1 MFTRKSFGLTKR
13 CFSFTTLP
21 SKPPNC
27 SYSFI
32 GNNLFKR
39 SDMKNCL
46 KILVLVLFMSCGN
59 DKQDTAN
66 VVEVDQTTIANHIE
80 RLASDDFLGRK
91 PFTEGEVKTVNYL
104 KDEFEKL
111 GLLPGNGNSYFQDV
125 PMIEITG
132 TPSENMIISGKNGS
146 FNLEYLKDFVATTNK
161 PVSDVG
167 LENSELVF
175 AGYGV
180 VAPEYGWND
189 YEGIDWKGKTAV
201 VLINDPGFKSGDSTL
216 FKGNAMTYYGR
227 WTYKYEEAAR
237 QGAAG
242 LIIIHDTEPAS
253 YGWNVI
259 ESGWSG
265 ARLVIESD
273 LPLLNVESWISGES
287 AGKLFDASAM
297 NGQDYKTLARNK
309 SFAPIPLDLNV
320 SVAIKNE
327 IKKDVSKNVVALLPG
342 TDRKDEY
349 IIYSAHWDHFGIGK
363 AIEGDTIY
371 NGAVDNASGTAGLL
385 AIAEAF
391 KKSADTKRS
400 VVFMA
405 VTGEEQGLL
414 GSAFYAENPIF
425 PPNKT
430 VANINIDALD
440 SPGKM
445 KDLTIT
451 GFGQSEM
458 DEYAKEAA
466 EKQDRY
472 VIPDPEAEKGYFFR
486 SDHFNFAKIG
496 IPALYAS
503 GAYEGQD
510 KSIEEIIKYND
521 DYRLKKYHQPSDE
534 YNAETTELSGVQ
546 SDLQLLFNVGLKLS
560 NEDYFPKWYD
570 TSEFKAA
577 RD

>member
-1 MFTRKSFGLTKR
+1 
-13 CFSFTTLP
+13 
-21 SKPPNC
+21 
-27 SYSFI
+27 
-32 GNNLFKR
+32 
-39 SDMKNCL
+39 MKNYL
-46 KILVLVLFMSCGN
+46 KFLVIVLFISCEN
-59 DKQDTAN
+59 NKKDTTGL
-66 VVEVDQTTIANHIE
+66 VEVDQRTIGKHIE
-80 RLASDDFLGRK
+80 RLASDEFLGRK
-91 PFTEGEVKTVNYL
+91 PFTKGEVKTVNYL

-111 GLLPGNGNSYFQDV
+111 GVLPGNGNSFFQDV
-125 PMIEITG
+125 PMVEITG
-132 TPSENMIISGKNGS
+132 TPSEKMIISGKNEG

-161 PVSDVG
+161 SETDVT
-167 LENSELVF
+167 LDNSELVF
-175 AGYGV
+175 AGYGI

-201 VLINDPGFKSGDSTL
+201 TLINDPGFKSGDSTL
-216 FKGNAMTYYGR
+216 FKGNEMTYYGR

-237 QGAAG
+237 QGADG

-265 ARLVIESD
+265 ARLIIEND
-273 LPLLNVESWISGES
+273 LPLLTVESWISGES
-287 AGKLFDASAM
+287 AKKMFDISALK
-297 NGQDYKTLARNK
+297 GQDYKTLSRNK
-309 SFAPIPLDLNV
+309 NFKPIPLELNV
-320 SVAIKNE
+320 SVEIKNK
-327 IKKDVSKNVVALLPG
+327 IKKDVSKNVVALIPG

-363 AIEGDTIY
+363 AIEGDSVY

-391 KKSADTKRS
+391 KKSNDTKRS
-400 VVFMA
+400 IVFMA

-425 PPNKT
+425 TPNKT

-451 GFGQSEM
+451 GYGQSEM

-466 EKQDRY
+466 EKQSRY

-503 GAYEGQD
+503 GAYEGVD
-510 KSIEEIIKYND
+510 KSIEEVKKYND
-521 DYRLKKYHQPSDE
+521 NYRMYKYHQPSDE
-534 YNAETTELSGVQ
+534 YNSETTELSGVQ
-546 SDLQLLFNVGLKLS
+546 LDLQLFFNVGLKLS
-560 NEDYFPKWYD
+560 NEEYFPRWYD
-570 TSEFKAA
+570 GSEFKAA
-577 RD
+577 RK

>member
-1 MFTRKSFGLTKR
+1 
-13 CFSFTTLP
+13 
-21 SKPPNC
+21 
-27 SYSFI
+27 
-32 GNNLFKR
+32 
-39 SDMKNCL
+39 MKNYL
-46 KILVLVLFMSCGN
+46 KFLILVLFIGCEN
-59 DKQDTAN
+59 NKKDTTSL
-66 VVEVDQTTIANHIE
+66 VEVDQTTIGNHIE
-80 RLASDDFLGRK
+80 RLASDEFLGRK
-91 PFTEGEVKTVNYL
+91 PFTEGEMKTVNYL
-104 KDEFEKL
+104 KEEFEKL
-111 GLLPGNGNSYFQDV
+111 GLLPGNGDSFFQDV
-125 PMIEITG
+125 PMVEITG
-132 TPSENMIISGKNGS
+132 TPSEKMIISGKNANL
-146 FNLEYLKDFVATTNK
+146 NLELLKDFVATTNK
-161 PVSDVG
+161 AVTDVS

-175 AGYGV
+175 AGYGI

-189 YEGIDWKGKTAV
+189 YEGVDWKGKTAV
-201 VLINDPGFKSGDSTL
+201 VLINDPGYKSGDPTL
-216 FKGNAMTYYGR
+216 FKGNEMTYYGR

-265 ARLVIESD
+265 ARLIIESD

-287 AGKLFDASAM
+287 ANKMFDASAM
-297 NGQDYKTLARNK
+297 KGQDYKTLSRNK
-309 SFAPIPLDLNV
+309 NFKPIPLELNV
-320 SVAIKNE
+320 SLEIKNK
-327 IKKDVSKNVVALLPG
+327 IKEDVSKNVVALIPG

-349 IIYSAHWDHFGIGK
+349 IIYTAHWDHFGVGK
-363 AIEGDTIY
+363 AIEGDSIY

-391 KKSADTKRS
+391 KKSNDTKRS
-400 VVFMA
+400 IVFMA

-414 GSAFYAENPIF
+414 GSAYYAENPIF
-425 PPNKT
+425 TPNKT

-451 GFGQSEM
+451 GYGQSEM

-466 EKQDRY
+466 EKQNRY
-472 VIPDPEAEKGYFFR
+472 IIPDPEAEKGYFFR

-503 GAYEGQD
+503 GAYEGFD
-510 KSIEEIIKYND
+510 KSIEAIKKYND
-521 DYRLKKYHQPSDE
+521 NYRLHKYHQPSDE

-546 SDLQLLFNVGLKLS
+546 LDLQLFFNVGLKLS

-570 TSEFKAA
+570 SSEFKAA
-577 RD
+577 RK

>member
-1 MFTRKSFGLTKR
+1 
-13 CFSFTTLP
+13 
-21 SKPPNC
+21 
-27 SYSFI
+27 
-32 GNNLFKR
+32 
-39 SDMKNCL
+39 MKNYL
-46 KILVLVLFMSCGN
+46 MFLVIILFFSCKN
-59 DKQDTAN
+59 DKKDTTEL
-66 VVEVDQTTIANHIE
+66 VEVDQTTISKHIE
-80 RLASDDFLGRK
+80 RLASDEFLGRK
-91 PFTEGEVKTVNYL
+91 PFTEGEVITVNYL

-111 GLLPGNGNSYFQDV
+111 GVLPGNADSYFQDV
-125 PMIEITG
+125 PMVEITG
-132 TPSENMIISGKNGS
+132 TPSENMAISGKNGR

-161 PVSDVG
+161 AVTDVS

-175 AGYGV
+175 AGYGI

-201 VLINDPGFKSGDSTL
+201 VLINDPGFKSGDSSL
-216 FKGNAMTYYGR
+216 FKGNEMTYYGR

-237 QGAAG
+237 QGANG

-265 ARLVIESD
+265 ARLIIESD

-287 AGKLFDASAM
+287 AEKMFDASAM
-297 NGQDYKTLARNK
+297 KGQDYKSLSRNK
-309 SFAPIPLDLNV
+309 SFKPIPLDLNV
-320 SVAIKNE
+320 SVEIKNK
-327 IKKDVSKNVVALLPG
+327 IKRDVSKNVVALIPG
-342 TDRKDEY
+342 TDRKDEF

-363 AIEGDTIY
+363 AIEGDSIY

-391 KKSADTKRS
+391 KKRNPTKRS
-400 VVFMA
+400 IVLLA

-414 GSAFYAENPIF
+414 GSAYYAENPIF
-425 PPNKT
+425 PPKKT

-451 GFGQSEM
+451 GYGQSEM
-458 DEYAKEAA
+458 DEYAEEAA
-466 EKQDRY
+466 IKQNRY
-472 VIPDPEAEKGYFFR
+472 IIPDPEAEKGYFFR

-503 GAYEGQD
+503 GAYEGFD
-510 KSIEEIIKYND
+510 KSIEEIKEYND
-521 DYRLKKYHQPSDE
+521 YYRINKYHQPSDE
-534 YNAETTELSGVQ
+534 YNPETTELSGVQ
-546 SDLQLLFNVGLKLS
+546 QDLQLFFNVGLKLS
-560 NEDYFPKWYD
+560 NEDYFPKWYEG
-570 TSEFKAA
+570 SEFKAA
-577 RD
+577 REQL

>member
-1 MFTRKSFGLTKR
+1 
-13 CFSFTTLP
+13 
-21 SKPPNC
+21 
-27 SYSFI
+27 
-32 GNNLFKR
+32 
-39 SDMKNCL
+39 MKKYL
-46 KILVLVLFMSCGN
+46 KILAVAGVVLFTSCDN
-59 DKQDTAN
+59 NKDISETI
-66 VVEVDQTTIANHIE
+66 EVNQTTLAKHIE

-111 GLLPGNGNSYFQDV
+111 GLVPGNGTSFYQDV
-125 PMIEITG
+125 PMVEITG
-132 TPSENMIISGKNGS
+132 TPSENMTISGKNGS
-146 FNLEYLKDFVATTNK
+146 FKLNVLKDFVATTNK
-161 PVSDVG
+161 VETEVD
-167 LENSELVF
+167 LKNSELVF
-175 AGYGV
+175 AGYGI

-216 FKGNAMTYYGR
+216 FKGNEMTYYGR

-253 YGWNVI
+253 YGWNVV

-265 ARLVIESD
+265 ARLIVESD
-273 LPLLNVESWISGES
+273 APQLNVESWMSGES
-287 AGKLFDASAM
+287 AEKLFTISTLK
-297 NGQDYKTLARNK
+297 GKEYKSLSRNK
-309 SFAPIPLDLNV
+309 DFKPFPLGLNV
-320 SVAIKNE
+320 SVAIKNTL
-327 IKKDVSKNVVALLPG
+327 KKDVSKNVVAMIPG

-349 IIYSAHWDHFGIGK
+349 IIYSAHWDHFGVGK
-363 AIEGDTIY
+363 AIDGDSIY

-391 KKSADTKRS
+391 KKGKAPKRS
-400 VVFMA
+400 IVFMA

-414 GSAFYAENPIF
+414 GSAYYAAYPIF
-425 PPNKT
+425 NPKKT

-440 SPGKM
+440 SPGMM

-458 DEYAKEAA
+458 DEYAEEAA
-466 EKQDRY
+466 LKQNRY
-472 VIPDPEAEKGYFFR
+472 IIPDPEAEKGYFFR

-503 GAYEGQD
+503 GSYEGFD
-510 KSIEEIIKYND
+510 KSIEEIKAYND
-521 DYRLKKYHQPSDE
+521 YYRINKYHQPSDA
-534 YNAETTELSGVQ
+534 YNAATTELSGVQ
-546 SDLQLLFNVGLKLS
+546 LDLQLFYNIGFKIA
-560 NEDYFPKWYD
+560 NEDYFPKWYEG
-570 TSEFKAA
+570 SEFKAT
-577 RD
+577 RDK

>member
-1 MFTRKSFGLTKR
+1 
-13 CFSFTTLP
+13 
-21 SKPPNC
+21 
-27 SYSFI
+27 
-32 GNNLFKR
+32 
-39 SDMKNCL
+39 MKNYL
-46 KILVLVLFMSCGN
+46 KFLILILFVSCGN
-59 DKQDTAN
+59 EEKDSEN
-66 VVEVDQTTIANHIE
+66 LVEVNQITIGNHIE
-80 RLASDDFLGRK
+80 RLASDEFLGRK
-91 PFTEGEVKTVNYL
+91 PFTEGEVITVNYL

-132 TPSENMIISGKNGS
+132 TPSEKMVISGKNGS
-146 FNLEYLKDFVATTNK
+146 FNLEFLKDFVAFTNK
-161 PVSDVG
+161 AVTDVS

-175 AGYGV
+175 AGYGI

-201 VLINDPGFKSGDSTL
+201 VLINDPGFKSSDSTL
-216 FKGNAMTYYGR
+216 FKGNEMTYYGR

-237 QGAAG
+237 QGADG

-265 ARLVIESD
+265 ARLIIESD

-287 AGKLFDASAM
+287 AKKMFDVSAM
-297 NGQDYKTLARNK
+297 KGEDYKTLSRNK
-309 SFAPIPLDLNV
+309 NFKPIPLDLKV
-320 SVAIKNE
+320 SVDIKNK
-327 IKKDVSKNVVALLPG
+327 IKKDVSKNVVALIPG
-342 TDRKDEY
+342 TNRKDEY

-363 AIEGDTIY
+363 TIEGDSIY

-391 KKSADTKRS
+391 KKSNRTERS
-400 VVFMA
+400 VVFIA

-425 PPNKT
+425 TPSKT

-451 GFGQSEM
+451 GYGQSEM

-466 EKQDRY
+466 EKQNRY
-472 VIPDPEAEKGYFFR
+472 IIPDPEAEKGYFFR
-486 SDHFNFAKIG
+486 SDHYNFAKIG

-503 GAYEGQD
+503 GAYEGID
-510 KSIEEIIKYND
+510 KSIEEIKKYND
-521 DYRLKKYHQPSDE
+521 NYRMYIYHQPSDE
-534 YNAETTELSGVQ
+534 YNPDTTELSGIQ
-546 SDLQLLFNVGLKLS
+546 LDLQLFFNVGFKLS

-570 TSEFKAA
+570 SSEFKAA
-577 RD
+577 RK

>member
-1 MFTRKSFGLTKR
+1 
-13 CFSFTTLP
+13 
-21 SKPPNC
+21 
-27 SYSFI
+27 
-32 GNNLFKR
+32 
-39 SDMKNCL
+39 MKNYL
-46 KILVLVLFMSCGN
+46 KFLIIVLFISCEN
-59 DKQDTAN
+59 DKKDTSKL
-66 VVEVDQTTIANHIE
+66 VEVDISTIGNHIE
-80 RLASDDFLGRK
+80 RLASDEFLGRK

-111 GLLPGNGNSYFQDV
+111 GLLPGNGDSYFQDV
-125 PMIEITG
+125 PLVEITG
-132 TPSENMIISGKNGS
+132 TPSEKMMISGEKGN
-146 FNLEYLKDFVATTNK
+146 FNLESLKDFVATTNK
-161 PVSDVG
+161 TVTNVG

-175 AGYGV
+175 AGYGI

-216 FKGNAMTYYGR
+216 FKGNEMTYYGR

-273 LPLLNVESWISGES
+273 LPLLDVESWISSES
-287 AGKLFDASAM
+287 ANKMFGISSMK
-297 NGQDYKTLARNK
+297 GQDYKSLSRNK
-309 SFAPIPLDLNV
+309 DFKPVPLDLKV
-320 SVAIKNE
+320 SVSIKNQ
-327 IKKDVSKNVVALLPG
+327 IKKDVSKNVVALIPG

-363 AIEGDTIY
+363 AIEGDSIY

-391 KKSADTKRS
+391 KESNPTKRS
-400 VVFMA
+400 IAFIA
-405 VTGEEQGLL
+405 VTAEEQGLL
-414 GSAFYAENPIF
+414 GSAYYAENPIF
-425 PPNKT
+425 DPKQT
-430 VANINIDALD
+430 VANINIDALG
-440 SPGKM
+440 SPEKM

-451 GFGQSEM
+451 GYGQSEM

-466 EKQDRY
+466 EAQNRY
-472 VIPDPEAEKGYFFR
+472 IIPDPEAEKGYFFR

-503 GAYEGQD
+503 GAYEGFD
-510 KSIEEIIKYND
+510 RSIEDIKKYND
-521 DYRLKKYHQPSDE
+521 DYRKYKYHQPSDE
-534 YNAETTELSGVQ
+534 YNPETTELSGIQ
-546 SDLQLLFNVGLKLS
+546 FDLQLFFNVGLKLA

-570 TSEFKAA
+570 GSEFKAA

>member
-1 MFTRKSFGLTKR
+1 
-13 CFSFTTLP
+13 
-21 SKPPNC
+21 
-27 SYSFI
+27 
-32 GNNLFKR
+32 
-39 SDMKNCL
+39 MKNYL
-46 KILVLVLFMSCGN
+46 KILVIVLFISCEN
-59 DKQDTAN
+59 DKKDSSGL
-66 VVEVDQTTIANHIE
+66 VEVNQTTIAMHIE

-111 GLLPGNGNSYFQDV
+111 GLLPGNGDSYFQDV
-125 PMIEITG
+125 AMVEITG
-132 TPSENMIISGKNGS
+132 TPSEIMTISGKNGS
-146 FNLEYLKDFVATTNK
+146 INLESLNDFVAITNK
-161 PVSDVG
+161 VITDVG

-175 AGYGV
+175 AGYGI

-216 FKGNAMTYYGR
+216 FKGNEMTYYGR

-237 QGAAG
+237 QGADG

-259 ESGWSG
+259 ESGGSG
-265 ARLVIESD
+265 AHLIIESD

-287 AGKLFDASAM
+287 AKKMFDVSAM
-297 NGQDYKTLARNK
+297 KGQDYKTISRNK
-309 SFAPIPLDLNV
+309 NFKPIPLELNV
-320 SVAIKNE
+320 SVEIKNK
-327 IKKDVSKNVVALLPG
+327 IKKDVSKNVVAIIPG

-349 IIYSAHWDHFGIGK
+349 IIYSAHWDHFGVGK
-363 AIEGDTIY
+363 AIKGDSIY

-391 KKSADTKRS
+391 KKSNNTKRS
-400 VVFMA
+400 IVFLA

-414 GSAFYAENPIF
+414 GSAYYAEYPIF
-425 PPNKT
+425 NPKKT

-451 GFGQSEM
+451 GYGHSEM

-466 EKQDRY
+466 LKQNRY
-472 VIPDPEAEKGYFFR
+472 IIPDPEAEKGYFFR

-503 GAYEGQD
+503 GAYEGFD
-510 KSIEEIIKYND
+510 KSIEEIKAYNSF
-521 DYRLKKYHQPSDE
+521 YRINKYHQPSDG
-534 YNAETTELSGVQ
+534 YNSETTELSGVQ
-546 SDLQLLFNVGLKLS
+546 LDLQLFFNVGLKLS
-560 NEDYFPKWYD
+560 NEDYFPKWYSG
-570 TSEFKAA
+570 SEFKAV
-577 RD
+577 REQ